1 MLGGGSGRVP
11 SGGVGG
17 LGGPVLTVRVVV
29 PGRKSDSDGSVIC
42 DLDAPVDE
50 VVKALRKSMAVIK
63 SARFAAGGAKGAS
76 PLIKSLLVLIK
87 ARGGEDAA
95 VPALLDTLS
104 HTLRVRES
112 SPPGNDSIHTDET
125 IALLTPPAL
134 FAALASLCTLRSN
147 PPKQIF
153 RRRFSLHGS
162 CMAKMPA

>member
-1 MLGGGSGRVP
+1 M
-11 SGGVGG
+11 
-17 LGGPVLTVRVVV
+17 GGPVLTVRVVV
-29 PGRKSDSDGSVIC
+29 PGRKSDSDGSVMC

-104 HTLRVRES
+104 HTLRVRDS
-112 SPPGNDSIHTDET
+112 YPPGNDSMQRHDT
-125 IALLTPPAL
+125 IALLAPPAL
-134 FAALASLCTLRSN
+134 FAELAPLCALRSN
-147 PPKQIF
+147 LPRQIF
-153 RRRFSLHGS
+153 
-162 CMAKMPA
+162 